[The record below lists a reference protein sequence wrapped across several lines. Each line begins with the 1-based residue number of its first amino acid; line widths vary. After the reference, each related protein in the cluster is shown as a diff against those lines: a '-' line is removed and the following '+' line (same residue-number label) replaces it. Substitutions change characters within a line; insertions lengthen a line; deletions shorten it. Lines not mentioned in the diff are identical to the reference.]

1 MPDKKLKVLMVN
13 YEFPPIGGGGGTT
26 TRFLAKYMTKLG
38 VDVTVIT
45 ARPIDKYFTTH
56 PDGFK
61 IDYVGPIKNKLS
73 GTHIPELVRYALTLV
88 YYSRKIIERNKPDL
102 LHCFFTLPS
111 GSYGLFCKKIHKIPY
126 ITSVLGADVPGFN
139 IGDWRLDVYHYFT
152 KFISRAIWNS
162 SSYIVANSNSL
173 KETCLEFSRNHDI
186 KVITNGV
193 DTDLFYP
200 KQNKQINP
208 DEIQLLFISRLMPQ
222 KGIDT
227 LIKACGI
234 LKKRQVNNFKL
245 TVVGEGHLKGLMFS
259 HIEEYNLKTKVDFL
273 GWKDLEELPEVY
285 RKADIFILP
294 SVMEGMPSVVLQ
306 AMASGLP
313 IITSRVKGF
322 ETLLEENINGL
333 SAEYNN
339 SEDFAD
345 KIEQLIKYPKI
356 IEIMSQKSYEKSKKF
371 SWESIAKKYL
381 ELYQRSISSET
392 NQYYASNNLS
402 LSNR

>member
-1 MPDKKLKVLMVN
+1 MADRKLKVLMVN

-26 TRFLAKYMTKLG
+26 TRFLAKSMTRLG

-45 ARPIDKYFTTH
+45 ARPVSEYFSIH

-73 GTHIPELVRYALTLV
+73 GTHIPELVRYALTLM
-88 YYSRKIIERNKPDL
+88 YYSKAILERNKPDL

-111 GSYGLFCKKIHKIPY
+111 GSYGLFCKKFHNIPY
-126 ITSVLGADVPGFN
+126 LTSVLGADVPGFN

-152 KFISRAIWNS
+152 QFISRAIWNN

-173 KETCLEFSRNHDI
+173 KETCLEFSQNHDI

-200 KQNKQINP
+200 AKNKKINP

-234 LKKRQVNNFKL
+234 LKKREVNNFRL
-245 TVVGEGHLKGLMFS
+245 TVIGEGHLKGLMFS
-259 HIEEYNLKTKVDFL
+259 HIEEYNLKDKVNFL
-273 GWKDLEELPEVY
+273 GWKDLDELPELY
-285 RKADIFILP
+285 RNADIFILP
-294 SVMEGMPSVVLQ
+294 SVMEGMPSVALQ

-313 IITSRVKGF
+313 IITSKVKGF
-322 ETLLEENINGL
+322 EALLEENINGL

-339 SEDFAD
+339 AEDFAD
-345 KIEQLIKYPKI
+345 KIERLIKYPKV
-356 IEIMSQKSYEKSKKF
+356 IEIMSQKSYEKSKDF
-371 SWESIAKKYL
+371 SWENIAKKYL
-381 ELYQRSISSET
+381 ELYNHSIKRTCEK
-392 NQYYASNNLS
+392 S
-402 LSNR
+402 LVLK